1 MLFLRRLLRYLLVV
15 WLCLWAAVAGASDL
29 ANEVRVKS
37 AVVYNLLQFV
47 SWPKAYEETGSLSLC
62 LLEDS
67 PMFFSLRTYQG
78 RKVSNL
84 SLLVRA
90 VPAGLLGGAGC
101 QAVFVEAGDPSLLM
115 RAANLVGMQPVLV
128 IGEGGGAISRG
139 AMIGIDT
146 DAGKVAF
153 TVDLAALRHRG
164 LKVSSKLLLLAKQV
178 LE

>member
-1 MLFLRRLLRYLLVV
+1 MRFLRRSFHCLLLL
-15 WLCLWAAVAGASDL
+15 WLCIPIAGASDL

-47 SWPKAYEETGSLSLC
+47 SWPKVHEEAGNLSLC

-67 PMFFSLRTYQG
+67 PMFSSLRAYQG
-78 RKVSNL
+78 RKVSGMNL
-84 SLLVRA
+84 QVRA
-90 VPAGLLGGAGC
+90 VPLGLLNGAAC
-101 QAVFVEAGDPSLLM
+101 QAVFIEAGDPGQLM
-115 RAANLVGMQPVLV
+115 RAANLLAMQPVLL

-139 AMIGIDT
+139 AMIGIDA

-153 TVDLAALRHRG
+153 TVDLAALRQRG
-164 LKVSSKLLLLAKQV
+164 LKVSSKLLVLAKQV

>member
-1 MLFLRRLLRYLLVV
+1 MPCLRRFLRYFLCV
-15 WLCLWAAVAGASDL
+15 WLCFCSAIAGASDL

-47 SWPKAYEETGSLSLC
+47 SWPKVYEEAGNLSLC

-67 PMFFSLRTYQG
+67 PMFSSLRAYQG

-84 SLLVRA
+84 SLLVRG
-90 VPAGLLGGAGC
+90 VPAGLLGSAGC
-101 QAVFVEAGDPSLLM
+101 QAIFLEAGDPSLLM
-115 RAANLVGMQPVLV
+115 RVANLIGMQPVLL
-128 IGEGGGAISRG
+128 ISEGGGAISRG

-153 TVDLAALRHRG
+153 TVDLAAMRYRG
-164 LKVSSKLLLLAKQV
+164 LKVSSKLLVLAKQV